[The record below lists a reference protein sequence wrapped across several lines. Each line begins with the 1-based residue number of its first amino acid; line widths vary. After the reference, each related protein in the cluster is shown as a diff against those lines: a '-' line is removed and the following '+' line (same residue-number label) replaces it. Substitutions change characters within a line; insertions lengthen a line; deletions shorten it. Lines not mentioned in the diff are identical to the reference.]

1 MNETIEVNLLKNK
14 KLSAS
19 KNLPWPQ
26 KYEDFIKDIKEKF
39 KVKKNSNVILTLI
52 TRDDDDSPIESQD
65 DLDQYLEE
73 DIIKKFNIEI
83 TEKEEPEPDPIPIPS
98 PVPLDILEINIDEI
112 IKEVFDN
119 DAYKKE
125 LEINNKQLSD
135 NFKSNLELSIN
146 NIIEEKQK
154 VLVNDIDS
162 KLKIFEDDLSKNQK
176 ENKNLVVEI
185 KNEII
190 DIKENICEMSSA
202 ILDFKDNFKPA
213 PKPILIKMIKFEEK
227 KIEKI
232 IEMKDA
238 KFININNI
246 NIINAGNVSFKKLY
260 FIKEQENSSNDLC
273 FLGNSK
279 EKNECEI
286 SMQGELKPKDSLPC
300 AVTMNIN
307 NPQAGQE
314 YKIIINVK
322 ENNEIVS
329 DSFEIIIKI
338 NKPKEE
344 EDPRKQK
351 EIQANKAFEEIKNQ
365 FPNHEN
371 LINKNDIINKL
382 IENNINKDEIIND
395 IKNQIKKIEEDEKNA
410 RVEQIYS
417 ELNLN
422 NSNINKN
429 EIIDIIKEKN
439 FDKEEIQKWIDAK
452 VQAQNRE
459 KAQDLYNNLR
469 NDQNLDF
476 SKCPNEEAILNKI
489 IELKFNEGEIRN
501 FFKKKREE
509 EDPLVIEIFNEL
521 EEEFGITSIKEKE
534 EVIDKIKEL
543 KCDREK
549 IREWV
554 EDIVVNGG

>member
-146 NIIEEKQK
+146 NIIDEKQK

-185 KNEII
+185 KDEII
-190 DIKENICEMSSA
+190 DIKDHINEMSSA
-202 ILDFKDNFKPA
+202 ILDLKDNFKPA
-213 PKPILIKMIKFEEK
+213 PKPIPIKMIKFEEK

-246 NIINAGNVSFKKLY
+246 NIINAGNVSFKNLY
-260 FIKEQENSSNDLC
+260 FIKEQENSSNDLR
-273 FLGNSK
+273 FFGNSRAT
-279 EKNECEI
+279 NEYEI
-286 SMQGELKPKDSLPC
+286 SMPGELKPKQSFPC
-300 AVTMNIN
+300 TVTMNIN

-314 YKIIINVK
+314 YKIIIYAK
-322 ENNEIVS
+322 ENKKIIVS
-329 DSFEIIIKI
+329 DPFEIIIKI
-338 NKPKEE
+338 NNPKE
-344 EDPRKQK
+344 DPMKQK
-351 EIQANKAFEEIKNQ
+351 QMKASQIYEEIKDQ
-365 FPNHEN
+365 FAAQADED
-371 LINKNDIINKL
+371 LINKEDIINRL
-382 IENNINKDEIIND
+382 LQNNLNKDEIVND
-395 IKNQIKKIEEDEKNA
+395 I
-410 RVEQIYS
+410 
-417 ELNLN
+417 N
-422 NSNINKN
+422 NK
-429 EIIDIIKEKN
+429 IKEKEQREN
-439 FDKEEIQKWIDAK
+439 NEKAERIFGQLNMDNINLDKKEVLDYIKENQFNTEIVQKWIDDKKPKQEPASP
-452 VQAQNRE
+452 QNPANDE
-459 KAQDLYNNLR
+459 IKQKIDEIYN
-469 NDQNLDF
+469 D
-476 SKCPNEEAILNKI
+476 
-489 IELKFNEGEIRN
+489 
-501 FFKKKREE
+501 
-509 EDPLVIEIFNEL
+509 L
-521 EEEFGITSIKEKE
+521 EEEYGISGFLE
-534 EVIDKIKEL
+534 EDAAKDKIKEFKL
-543 KCDREK
+543 DKEA
-549 IREWV
+549 
-554 EDIVVNGG
+554 IVQWIENALINGN